1 MRIVIIDNY
10 DSFTYNIFQY
20 IGEITKT
27 KPKVYYNDQIS
38 WEGFTKLNADA
49 VIISPGSGNPK
60 LAKDFGIAKD
70 IIQKA
75 KLPILG
81 VCLGHQGIG
90 YLYGTSIEYAPEVAH
105 GKISN
110 ISHTGTDLF
119 TNIPQG
125 FKAVRYHSLMVSGLP
140 THIIK
145 TAWTKDNIIMG
156 IKHATKPLWGVQF
169 HPESIGTQFGK
180 EILTNFI
187 TLAKK
192 S

>member
-10 DSFTYNIFQY
+10 DSFTYNLFQY
-20 IGEITKT
+20 AAEITHT
-27 KPKVYYNDQIS
+27 KPLVYYNNQIS
-38 WEGFTKLNADA
+38 WDDFARLKADA
-49 VIISPGSGNPK
+49 AIISPGPGNPK
-60 LAKDFGIAKD
+60 NAKDLGVAKQ

-81 VCLGHQGIG
+81 VCLGHQGVG
-90 YLYGTSIEYAPEVAH
+90 LVYGSSIVHAPEIIH
-105 GKISN
+105 GRISN
-110 ISHTGTDLF
+110 IYHTGKDLF
-119 TNIPQG
+119 ANIPQG
-125 FKAVRYHSLMVSGLP
+125 FKAVRYHSLVVSDLP
-140 THIIK
+140 NNLIK
-145 TAWTKDNIIMG
+145 TAWTADGIIMG

-187 TLAKK
+187 TLARK